1 MLKLW
6 KVNAKAGDATVK
18 YPFAPFPT
26 NKDMRGKP
34 EHNAELCIACGA
46 CGVACPA
53 DAIRMD
59 TDLAA
64 DTITWSIDYGRCIFC
79 GRCEEACPMEAIK
92 LTEEFELAVMSKDDL
107 TSKSVYT
114 LEHCSRCGKPF
125 APHKEIDYAKRLL
138 QKAGGMEAEQAART
152 VGMCQECKRELDAL
166 RAKGRPELTADNL
179 ARIIELWTKIPAAS
193 IRADE
198 FEQLAGLGD
207 RLRAHIVGQDAAI
220 DTVCAAIRRNR
231 VGLQAKRKPVSFLFV
246 GGTGVGKTELVKRLA
261 DELFHAPE
269 SLIRLDM
276 SEYMEKFSV
285 SRMIGSPPGYVGYD
299 EAGQLTEKI
308 RRRPYSVVLF
318 DEIEKAHPDVM
329 NLLLQILDDGRITDA
344 QGRTVNFENTVII
357 MTTNA
362 GSNTRTGALGFGLS
376 TDDQSRERAQ
386 RALNEFLRPEF
397 LNRIDEI
404 VYFNH
409 LTEENFRAI
418 AALMLDEVRAAMAE
432 RGMTLHWTPAVIDY
446 LVRKGYSETYG
457 ARNLRRTIQRDVED
471 AIASA
476 IVARR
481 KAAGDIGIDAQDDH
495 ITVTIN
501 DREVNA

>member
-166 RAKGRPELTADNL
+166 RRLGR
-179 ARIIELWTKIPAAS
+179 K
-193 IRADE
+193 
-198 FEQLAGLGD
+198 D
-207 RLRAHIVGQDAAI
+207 R
-220 DTVCAAIRRNR
+220 
-231 VGLQAKRKPVSFLFV
+231 
-246 GGTGVGKTELVKRLA
+246 
-261 DELFHAPE
+261 
-269 SLIRLDM
+269 
-276 SEYMEKFSV
+276 
-285 SRMIGSPPGYVGYD
+285 
-299 EAGQLTEKI
+299 
-308 RRRPYSVVLF
+308 
-318 DEIEKAHPDVM
+318 
-329 NLLLQILDDGRITDA
+329 
-344 QGRTVNFENTVII
+344 
-357 MTTNA
+357 
-362 GSNTRTGALGFGLS
+362 
-376 TDDQSRERAQ
+376 Q
-386 RALNEFLRPEF
+386 RAR
-397 LNRIDEI
+397 
-404 VYFNH
+404 H
-409 LTEENFRAI
+409 
-418 AALMLDEVRAAMAE
+418 
-432 RGMTLHWTPAVIDY
+432 GC
-446 LVRKGYSETYG
+446 
-457 ARNLRRTIQRDVED
+457 QRDACV
-471 AIASA
+471 
-476 IVARR
+476 R
-481 KAAGDIGIDAQDDH
+481 
-495 ITVTIN
+495 
-501 DREVNA
+501 

>member
-166 RAKGRPELTADNL
+166 RAASAVKTGNAAGMAANETLASGEPQGPGMEYLGGHGVNPEYID
-179 ARIIELWTKIPAAS
+179 RELNPDAPEIPAGRRRSRAS
-193 IRADE
+193 SWI
-198 FEQLAGLGD
+198 L
-207 RLRAHIVGQDAAI
+207 
-220 DTVCAAIRRNR
+220 
-231 VGLQAKRKPVSFLFV
+231 
-246 GGTGVGKTELVKRLA
+246 
-261 DELFHAPE
+261 
-269 SLIRLDM
+269 
-276 SEYMEKFSV
+276 
-285 SRMIGSPPGYVGYD
+285 
-299 EAGQLTEKI
+299 I
-308 RRRPYSVVLF
+308 RRRSN
-318 DEIEKAHPDVM
+318 H
-329 NLLLQILDDGRITDA
+329 
-344 QGRTVNFENTVII
+344 GRTHAF
-357 MTTNA
+357 A
-362 GSNTRTGALGFGLS
+362 
-376 TDDQSRERAQ
+376 
-386 RALNEFLRPEF
+386 
-397 LNRIDEI
+397 
-404 VYFNH
+404 
-409 LTEENFRAI
+409 
-418 AALMLDEVRAAMAE
+418 RAASVPPDQD
-432 RGMTLHWTPAVIDY
+432 R
-446 LVRKGYSETYG
+446 
-457 ARNLRRTIQRDVED
+457 
-471 AIASA
+471 
-476 IVARR
+476 ARR
-481 KAAGDIGIDAQDDH
+481 EHREGQGDPS
-495 ITVTIN
+495 
-501 DREVNA
+501 

>member
-138 QKAGGMEAEQAART
+138 QKAGGMEAIQAART

-166 RAKGRPELTADNL
+166 RAAVEAEGGQELCCIGEQAGNGL
-179 ARIIELWTKIPAAS
+179 GIVRIIKGFLPV
-193 IRADE
+193 
-198 FEQLAGLGD
+198 FED
-207 RLRAHIVGQDAAI
+207 
-220 DTVCAAIRRNR
+220 
-231 VGLQAKRKPVSFLFV
+231 
-246 GGTGVGKTELVKRLA
+246 
-261 DELFHAPE
+261 
-269 SLIRLDM
+269 DM
-276 SEYMEKFSV
+276 VANEDKQNEQEQN
-285 SRMIGSPPGYVGYD
+285 SRY
-299 EAGQLTEKI
+299 E
-308 RRRPYSVVLF
+308 
-318 DEIEKAHPDVM
+318 
-329 NLLLQILDDGRITDA
+329 
-344 QGRTVNFENTVII
+344 
-357 MTTNA
+357 
-362 GSNTRTGALGFGLS
+362 
-376 TDDQSRERAQ
+376 
-386 RALNEFLRPEF
+386 
-397 LNRIDEI
+397 
-404 VYFNH
+404 
-409 LTEENFRAI
+409 
-418 AALMLDEVRAAMAE
+418 
-432 RGMTLHWTPAVIDY
+432 
-446 LVRKGYSETYG
+446 
-457 ARNLRRTIQRDVED
+457 
-471 AIASA
+471 
-476 IVARR
+476 
-481 KAAGDIGIDAQDDH
+481 
-495 ITVTIN
+495 
-501 DREVNA
+501 

>member
-79 GRCEEACPMEAIK
+79 GRCEEACPMEVIK

-166 RAKGRPELTADNL
+166 RAASAVKTGNAHGMAANETLASGEPQGPGMEYLGGHGVNPEYID
-179 ARIIELWTKIPAAS
+179 RELNPDVPEIPAGPA
-193 IRADE
+193 
-198 FEQLAGLGD
+198 
-207 RLRAHIVGQDAAI
+207 
-220 DTVCAAIRRNR
+220 
-231 VGLQAKRKPVSFLFV
+231 PVE
-246 GGTGVGKTELVKRLA
+246 G
-261 DELFHAPE
+261 
-269 SLIRLDM
+269 
-276 SEYMEKFSV
+276 
-285 SRMIGSPPGYVGYD
+285 
-299 EAGQLTEKI
+299 
-308 RRRPYSVVLF
+308 
-318 DEIEKAHPDVM
+318 
-329 NLLLQILDDGRITDA
+329 
-344 QGRTVNFENTVII
+344 II
-357 MTTNA
+357 MDFETK
-362 GSNTRTGALGFGLS
+362 
-376 TDDQSRERAQ
+376 
-386 RALNEFLRPEF
+386 
-397 LNRIDEI
+397 
-404 VYFNH
+404 
-409 LTEENFRAI
+409 EE
-418 AALMLDEVRAAMAE
+418 
-432 RGMTLHWTPAVIDY
+432 
-446 LVRKGYSETYG
+446 
-457 ARNLRRTIQRDVED
+457 
-471 AIASA
+471 
-476 IVARR
+476 
-481 KAAGDIGIDAQDDH
+481 
-495 ITVTIN
+495 
-501 DREVNA
+501 